1 MKGGNKLPTPIM
13 EDYLEKIYNTIEQKG
28 YARIVD
34 IASSLDVLSSSV
46 TKMMQ
51 RLDEADLVIYEKYRG
66 FTLTDKGKKLAG
78 KLVERH
84 QMLEEFLQMIG
95 VQDKNIYEEVEK
107 LEHYINK
114 ETALCISRLLAFFED
129 NPSIKGSY
137 LNHIKKKNSN
147 YSPKKG

>member
-1 MKGGNKLPTPIM
+1 MPTPSM

-28 YARIVD
+28 YARSVD
-34 IASSLDVLSSSV
+34 IASSLDVLPSSV

-51 RLDEADLVIYEKYRG
+51 RLDEVDLVIYEKYRG
-66 FTLTDKGKKLAG
+66 FTLTDKGKNLAK

-107 LEHYINK
+107 LEHYISK
-114 ETALCISRLLAFFED
+114 ETAICISRLLDFIED
-129 NPSIKGSY
+129 NPQIKDSY
-137 LNHIKKKNSN
+137 LNHIGKKEKLIIDQ
-147 YSPKKG
+147 KRQ